1 MFKKAAVI
9 IMIFFIGCSSKSDL
23 PDISQKIENLKT
35 FSKIYGYIKYFH
47 PSDEAFTL
55 DWDKF
60 SIYAA
65 KKILKCETNEAFVKT
80 IDSLFSP
87 IAPSIRFSNSNS
99 DTLITK
105 KTNNSD
111 VLGEKFWFHQG
122 VGYGMSMQNG
132 PYYSQRIIATSEND
146 SMSFRPKYGET
157 ANVRI
162 NDNQYL
168 YIPLVVNVNEAG
180 TIPKSSKKELENF
193 ITDLNNYKID
203 ESSISFR
210 LGNIIN
216 TYNVFQHFFPYFDVL
231 KLDWEN
237 ELENALI
244 RSFKDSSL
252 KDHLITLRKFTSP
265 LKDGHISISSNRVNE
280 SFYTPPFVWEW
291 IGNKLIISDVWQDD
305 LNLEKG
311 EEIIKIN
318 GIDSKKY
325 FDEIE
330 SMISAGTLGR
340 LRYRSEKISL
350 FGEQGSRITI
360 ETNNEIIDA
369 TRDQEPYSHSKSY
382 SPYKKIDDGIHY
394 INLTLLD
401 LETFNYLLPELVK
414 STGLIFDLRGYPN
427 SNGEIIAHLMKT
439 GDTTEAWMYIPK
451 IVYPDHQK
459 PKSYL
464 TANWKGFFEPQLP
477 YLGDKKVVVL
487 TDGKAIS
494 YAESLMGFV
503 KAYKLA
509 TIVGQPTAGTN
520 GNYNTFILPGE
531 IKINWTGMKVLKHDG
546 SQLFGKGIL
555 PDVYVQKTVQGIKEG
570 RDEFLEKAIELV
582 Q

>member
-1 MFKKAAVI
+1 MIKKATTVLI
-9 IMIFFIGCSSKSDL
+9 ILFICCSPKSEL
-23 PDISQKIENLKT
+23 PDISQKMENLKT

-65 KKILKCETNEAFVKT
+65 NKVLKCETNEAFVKT

-87 IAPSIRFSNSNS
+87 IAPSIRFSNFNG
-99 DTLITK
+99 DTLIIK
-105 KTNNSD
+105 NSNDSD
-111 VLGEKFWFHQG
+111 VLGEQFWFHQG
-122 VGYGMSMQNG
+122 VGYGMTMQNG

-146 SMSFRPKYGET
+146 SISFRPKYGET
-157 ANVRI
+157 ANVSI
-162 NDNQYL
+162 NENQYL
-168 YIPLVVNVNEAG
+168 SIPLVVNVNETG
-180 TIPKSSKKELENF
+180 TIPKSSEKELEHL
-193 ITDLNNYKID
+193 IYSLNKYKID
-203 ESSISFR
+203 ENSLSFR

-382 SPYKKIDDGIHY
+382 SPYKKIDDGVHY

-427 SNGEIIAHLMKT
+427 SNGEIITHLMKT

-531 IKINWTGMKVLKHDG
+531 IKINWTGMKVVKHDG
-546 SQLFGKGIL
+546 SQLFGIGIL

>member
-1 MFKKAAVI
+1 MIKKALIVI
-9 IMIFFIGCSSKSDL
+9 LIFFCSCSSNPNL
-23 PDISQKIENLKT
+23 LHVSQKIENLKT

-65 KKILKCETNEAFVKT
+65 NEVLKCETNEAFVKT

-87 IAPSIRFSNSNS
+87 IAPSIRFSNYNG
-99 DTLITK
+99 DTLINK
-105 KTNNSD
+105 NSNNSD
-111 VLGEKFWFHQG
+111 DLGEQFWFHQG
-122 VGYGMSMQNG
+122 VGYGMSMNG

-146 SMSFRPKYGET
+146 SISFRPKYGET
-157 ANVRI
+157 TNVSI
-162 NDNQYL
+162 NENQYL
-168 YIPLVVNVNEAG
+168 SIPLVVHVNEAG
-180 TIPKSSKKELENF
+180 TIPKSRKKELANL
-193 ITDLNNYKID
+193 ITNLNNYKIE

-231 KLDWEN
+231 KLDWGN

-252 KDHLITLRKFTSP
+252 KDHLITLRKFTSH
-265 LKDGHISISSNRVNE
+265 LKDGHISINAKGVREGVFTP
-280 SFYTPPFVWEW
+280 SFFWEW
-291 IGNKLIISDVWQDD
+291 VGDKLIISDVWKDD
-305 LNLEKG
+305 LDLETG
-311 EEIIKIN
+311 DEIIKIN
-318 GIDSKKY
+318 GIDSKEY
-325 FDEIE
+325 FEEID
-330 SMISAGTLGR
+330 SMISAGTLGW
-340 LRYRSEKISL
+340 LHNRSEQLSL
-350 FGEQGSRITI
+350 LGEQGSKITI
-360 ETNNEIIDA
+360 ETNSKIIEV
-369 TRDQEPYSHSKSY
+369 TRDQEPYSNSKSY
-382 SPYKKIDDGIHY
+382 NPYKKIDEGIHY
-394 INLTLLD
+394 INLSILD
-401 LETFNYLLPELVK
+401 VETFNYLVPELEK

-427 SNGEIIAHLMKT
+427 GNGEIITHLMKT

-477 YLGDKKVVVL
+477 YLGDKKVVVI

-503 KAYKLA
+503 KGYKLA

-531 IKINWTGMKVLKHDG
+531 ITINWTGMKVVKHDG
-546 SQLFGKGIL
+546 SQLFGIGIL
-555 PDVYVQKTVQGIKEG
+555 PDVYIQKTVQGIKEG
-570 RDEFLEKAIELV
+570 KDEFLEKAIELV